1 MAISW
6 GLPKLVSKIL
16 EAVPAI
22 NYLLNAL
29 AKMDYTGTE
38 DVPTGAIRLESV
50 DGGYQLQRYNGTS
63 WVSVGKLIHDADS
76 VDGKSASTSATANT
90 IPVRNSS
97 GKIAGDIT
105 GNAATASS
113 AAALSTT
120 LAIGKGG
127 TGATSASAARSN
139 LGVPP
144 TNHASSGTTY
154 GLASAT
160 VYGHSMATSEA
171 PEQDT
176 DAGSV
181 GTDVTH
187 FARADHAHKKV
198 LGTSTVY
205 GQVKLTDSVS
215 STSAASSHI
224 GASAKAVKTAYD
236 KAVGAANAAVP
247 MTGATAS
254 AAGEA
259 GLVPAPAKGK
269 QNKPLRGDGIWA
281 DALDCDISGLAAK
294 NLPLDGGEMTGPIRM
309 KNDNVIRGGCNVDGH
324 SFYAGAINADG
335 TWGGLIVC
343 RTSAFTDSP
352 EGVEIRTGKNFA
364 GPALIL
370 NTNGQ
375 AYWNGRNLVRQV
387 NGVGADN
394 NGSLYLSTINGPNY
408 DGIYQVGAEGY
419 ATGDGYLIFTFNG
432 YDGTYYLQIG
442 GTVIFNSMYIGEH
455 WGYTGVFPVK
465 SQAYW
470 KISGPG
476 QWAGFIPAY

>member
-38 DVPTGAIRLESV
+38 DVPTGAIRLDSV

-76 VDGKSASTSATANT
+76 VDGKSASTSTTANT
-90 IPVRNSS
+90 IPVRDSS

-105 GNAATASS
+105 GNAATATS

-144 TNHASSGTTY
+144 TSHASSGTTY
-154 GLASAT
+154 GLSSAT
-160 VYGHSMATSEA
+160 VYGHAMATSDA
-171 PEQDT
+171 PAQDT
-176 DAGSV
+176 DTGSV

-187 FARADHAHKKV
+187 FARADHAHQKV

-236 KAVGAANAAVP
+236 KAVDAADAAVP
-247 MTGATAS
+247 MIGATSS
-254 AAGEA
+254 AAGAA
-259 GLVPAPAKGK
+259 GLVPAPAKGV
-269 QNKPLRGDGIWA
+269 QNRPLRGDGTWA
-281 DALDCDISGLAAK
+281 TELTCNIRGNVIGNVTGDVTGRASE
-294 NLPLDGGEMTGPIRM
+294 NLPLFGGTMTGQIIRETYLANAGTDDSFLALM
-309 KNDNVIRGGCNVDGH
+309 GGKTATTGAVLELYGASHSTQKGAFHLRARNGDIYKTLIGTTDG
-324 SFYAGAINADG
+324 NL
-335 TWGGLIVC
+335 TWGGNTIPTIVETWRSGNLFSRRWSDGLKENFGLI
-343 RTSAFTDSP
+343 SS
-352 EGVEIRTGKNFA
+352 
-364 GPALIL
+364 
-370 NTNGQ
+370 GQ
-375 AYWNGRNLVRQV
+375 TISFHYPYS
-387 NGVGADN
+387 DN
-394 NGSLYLSTINGPNY
+394 NYKIMTGFNSLSTTIPKYSQLGLGNKQPTYIVGTS
-408 DGIYQVGAEGY
+408 DSGISLFFHA
-419 ATGDGYLIFTFNG
+419 F
-432 YDGTYYLQIG
+432 
-442 GTVIFNSMYIGEH
+442 
-455 WGYTGVFPVK
+455 
-465 SQAYW
+465 
-470 KISGPG
+470 
-476 QWAGFIPAY
+476 GF

>member
-16 EAVPAI
+16 EAIPAI

-38 DVPTGAIRLESV
+38 DVPTGAIRLEHL

-76 VDGKSASTSATANT
+76 VDGKSASTSTTANT
-90 IPVRNSS
+90 IPVRDSS

-105 GNAATASS
+105 GNAATATS

-144 TNHASSGTTY
+144 TSHASSGTTY
-154 GLASAT
+154 GLSSAT
-160 VYGHSMATSEA
+160 VYGHAMATSDA
-171 PEQDT
+171 PAQDT
-176 DAGSV
+176 DAGSA

-236 KAVGAANAAVP
+236 KAVDAADAANSASDE
-247 MTGATAS
+247 ATTVMQGAS
-254 AAGEA
+254 ASSAGA
-259 GLVPAPAKGK
+259 SGRVPAPAKGV
-269 QNKPLRGDGIWA
+269 QNRPLRGDGTWA
-281 DALDCDISGLAAK
+281 NTLDARLLSSLVDFVALVGRDDGTSRLSLRSQNDTNGAALNLYGISCSSLGGGTLKGAFQLIAAK
-294 NLPLDGGEMTGPIRM
+294 SSSSFKALVGDPDGDLRWDGDHVLNGGDVMLYGIQPNGAVQYLPDGGSWGIIRLQATAAGT
-309 KNDNVIRGGCNVDGH
+309 VA
-324 SFYAGAINADG
+324 SFYAGRLAGGSAVNVKNGNTQVILAI
-335 TWGGLIVC
+335 
-343 RTSAFTDSP
+343 RTS
-352 EGVEIRTGKNFA
+352 
-364 GPALIL
+364 
-370 NTNGQ
+370 
-375 AYWNGRNLVRQV
+375 Y
-387 NGVGADN
+387 
-394 NGSLYLSTINGPNY
+394 
-408 DGIYQVGAEGY
+408 
-419 ATGDGYLIFTFNG
+419 
-432 YDGTYYLQIG
+432 
-442 GTVIFNSMYIGEH
+442 
-455 WGYTGVFPVK
+455 
-465 SQAYW
+465 
-470 KISGPG
+470 
-476 QWAGFIPAY
+476 